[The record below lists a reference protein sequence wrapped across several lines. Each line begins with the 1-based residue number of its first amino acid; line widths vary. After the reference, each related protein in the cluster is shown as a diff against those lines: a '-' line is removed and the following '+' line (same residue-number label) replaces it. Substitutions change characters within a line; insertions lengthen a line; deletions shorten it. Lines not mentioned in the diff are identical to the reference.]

1 MLIHLK
7 CGLGGLSL
15 DHMKGSG
22 ITQTVGRRGGLHPLV
37 TKRVKSVF
45 KYKRKK

>member
-1 MLIHLK
+1 MLMHLK
-7 CGLGGLSL
+7 CGLGSLSL

-22 ITQTVGRRGGLHPLV
+22 ITQTDGRRGGLHPLV
-37 TKRVKSVF
+37 TKRVTILF